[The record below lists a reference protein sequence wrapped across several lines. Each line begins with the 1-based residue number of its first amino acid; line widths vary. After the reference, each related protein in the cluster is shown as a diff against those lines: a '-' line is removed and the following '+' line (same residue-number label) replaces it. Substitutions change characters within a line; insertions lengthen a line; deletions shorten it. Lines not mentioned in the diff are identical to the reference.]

1 MPVIQVTYSN
11 GSKAT
16 MLIDPPD
23 IRKVTIDHG
32 RPLDIRVRIA
42 LKSTGTPID
51 LFFHKPNAPV
61 VDSVYSPLVYDVTV
75 FTNADHVSLADPD
88 MVYGTVSNW
97 MRFAHVTSAPVET
110 GGTEAPQE

>member
-1 MPVIQVTYSN
+1 MPIIQVTYSN

-16 MLIDPPD
+16 MLVDPSD

-32 RPLDIRVRIA
+32 RPLDIRVRA
-42 LKSTGTPID
+42 VFKSTGTPLD

-61 VDSVYSPLVYDVTV
+61 VDTVSSPLVSHVTV
-75 FTNADHVSLADPD
+75 FTTGDPLPLDDPD
-88 MVYGTVSNW
+88 VVYGTMRDW
-97 MRFAHVTSAPVET
+97 LRFAHVTSVTNET